1 MNLNLDIEPDDDDD
15 SGFFFPSLRA
25 WVSYGYPLSARGL
38 SVVTNVSVF
47 VLNVRYAKVIS
58 VLIIIATQKHKMT
71 GTNKFQTCWL

>member
-1 MNLNLDIEPDDDDD
+1 M
-15 SGFFFPSLRA
+15 
-25 WVSYGYPLSARGL
+25 SYGYPLSARGL

-71 GTNKFQTCWL
+71 GTNKFQTC